1 MKKLVYRNLS
11 EEAKR
16 QICAWQYEGEYA
28 LYNLPTY
35 EEMQAQQIGFLDEES
50 EKNYYGFWD
59 EDVLV
64 GFVNILEEPTE
75 VFIGIGVNPA
85 LCGKHYGRQMLLMAY
100 AISKELYPNKPL
112 YLEVRTW
119 NARAV
124 KCYEKAGFH
133 IDGKPYE
140 LTTGIG
146 TGTFY
151 RMVKE

>member
-1 MKKLVYRNLS
+1 MEKLVYRNLS
-11 EEAKR
+11 EKAKR
-16 QICAWQYEGEYA
+16 QICAWNYEGEYA

-35 EEMQAQQIGFLDEES
+35 EEMQAQQLGFLDAET

-85 LCGKHYGRQMLLMAY
+85 LCGKHYGRQMLLTAY
-100 AISKELYPNKPL
+100 DISKELYPNKPL

-133 IDGKPYE
+133 IDGQPYE